1 MKHQKK
7 EHRMKILWKLFIC
20 KNKSDA
26 LSSHP
31 GVCISC
37 NSHLLKLCVLQLVLS
52 IFECTKALL
61 TQLLLITRTVQTYSN
76 QKSVV
81 ILVYS

>member
-1 MKHQKK
+1 MEAVYLQ
-7 EHRMKILWKLFIC
+7 

-37 NSHLLKLCVLQLVLS
+37 NSHLLKLRVLQLVGS
-52 IFECTKALL
+52 IFECTEAFL